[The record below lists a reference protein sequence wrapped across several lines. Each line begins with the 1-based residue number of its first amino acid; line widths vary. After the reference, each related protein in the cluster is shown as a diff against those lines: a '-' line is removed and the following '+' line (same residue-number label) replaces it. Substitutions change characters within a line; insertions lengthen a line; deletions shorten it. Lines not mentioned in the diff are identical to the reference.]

1 MSGRAPGAKAWTTAK
16 AATLAAAVEATP
28 PAPTAEEFQRAVGAA
43 VGMTGAAVKER
54 MRKMGL
60 RSRVLAREDRPRR
73 VYNVGG

>member
-1 MSGRAPGAKAWTTAK
+1 MGGRIHGAKAWTEAK
-16 AATLAAAVEATP
+16 AATLTAAVDAAQ

-60 RSRVLAREDRPRR
+60 RSKVLAREDRPRR
-73 VYNVGG
+73 VYDVGG